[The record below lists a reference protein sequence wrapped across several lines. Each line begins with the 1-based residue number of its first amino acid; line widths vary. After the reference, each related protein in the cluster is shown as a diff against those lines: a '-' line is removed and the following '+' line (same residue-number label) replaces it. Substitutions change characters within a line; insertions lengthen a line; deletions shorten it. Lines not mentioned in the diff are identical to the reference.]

1 MMSRW
6 CKESLLCVT
15 GNTRMSN
22 FRWWALLNCK
32 RSERTLRSSGK
43 MSRNLLCQIQ
53 RIISNNFI
61 SKDKGKRKR
70 YFSFSWENVITYY
83 EFYLCFI
90 SVVIFLENTDTI
102 LQISNLQNFRCVY
115 MFCDILRTF
124 IMQDLFSIFGNFWL
138 KKWLIK
144 YK

>member
-32 RSERTLRSSGK
+32 RSGRTLRSSGK

-90 SVVIFLENTDTI
+90 SVVIFLENTDKLLSSNKQFAK
-102 LQISNLQNFRCVY
+102 LQVCLHVLWYFEDVHY
-115 MFCDILRTF
+115 AGP
-124 IMQDLFSIFGNFWL
+124 IFYFW
-138 KKWLIK
+138 KFLIK
-144 YK
+144 KMVN